1 MQNNE
6 LPIWDLSELYFSFD
20 DPRIQKDLN
29 AMSEIRTKLI
39 GLHNKLNVVPIDI
52 SAWSQAFEWYN
63 AHTESAHKILNY
75 ARLRTDED
83 TSQQTATAFLQK
95 MQQEIAEAEA
105 QLTFFPLLVSG
116 LNQENAQ
123 KLSADPQAAK
133 YQEYIRNAARLKP
146 HLLSEKEERLLVL
159 TMQREREAWMMFE
172 NQLSTRL
179 PYGSLMINGQ
189 ETPLN
194 ASLIN
199 TLLESPDPEL
209 RARAYERRCLAF
221 QQENENL
228 SFAYQQQIR
237 NVLTE
242 TNLRGYTGILDNVA
256 DNDDISADLIPILVD
271 RVSKQQNVFKKF
283 FQWKAK
289 RLNQEKLKAQ
299 DISAPL
305 PHEQERSIPWNE
317 AVELTLNSYQKL
329 GPDFK
334 ELAQNFFTN
343 PWIHASPDSRKYTGA
358 YCMYAGEHPYL
369 LVNYHGKLT
378 DISTLAHETGHGIHG
393 LLFKDHK
400 LLQRHP
406 GLILAETA
414 SQLGELMLLEELKT
428 KDAGLYRSALHNFL
442 THSMNAVF
450 QQTLI
455 TKFELYAFTQAKKD
469 SVTADQL
476 ADKWLELKRE
486 LGGDSIEYPDMEQWT
501 WARISHIYF
510 HPFYCYSY
518 AMSLLLVLTLAQ
530 QFSQDNQGFAERFK
544 SLLSAGGT
552 LKAQNSLQQTMNFN
566 LDQGDFIEP
575 GFVYLNKLVNECIDD
590 I

>member
-1 MQNNE
+1 MQNND
-6 LPIWDLSELYFSFD
+6 LPIWDLSDLYADFN
-20 DPRIQKDLN
+20 DPRIQTDLEVMEN
-29 AMSEIRTKLI
+29 IRAKLI
-39 GLHNKLNVVPIDI
+39 GLQNKLNTLPIDTP
-52 SAWSQAFEWYN
+52 AWTQAFELYN
-63 AHTESAHKILNY
+63 THTESAHKILNY

-83 TSQQTATAFLQK
+83 TGNQEAGAFLQK
-95 MQQEIAEAEA
+95 MQQTLAEADAE
-105 QLTFFPLLVSG
+105 LTFFPLLVSG
-116 LNQENAQ
+116 LKQEDVQ
-123 KLSADPQAAK
+123 ILLTDPRVPS
-133 YQEYIRNAARLKP
+133 YEEYIRNARRLKP
-146 HLLSEKEERLLVL
+146 HILSEKEERLLVL

-179 PYGSLMINGQ
+179 PYGSLPIDGQ

-199 TLLESPDPEL
+199 TLLESSDPDL
-209 RARAYERRCLAF
+209 RAQAYAKRCQAF
-221 QQENENL
+221 EKENENL
-228 SFAYQQQIR
+228 SFAYQQQVR

-242 TNLRGYTGILDNVA
+242 KNLRIYGSTLENVA
-256 DNDDISADLIPILVD
+256 DNDDISSDLIPILIDRVD
-271 RVSKQQNVFKKF
+271 RQQAVFKKF

-289 RLNQEKLKAQ
+289 KLNQNTLKAQ

-305 PHEQERSIPWNE
+305 PDEQEQKIPWLQ
-317 AVELTLNSYQKL
+317 AVNLTLNGYQRL

-334 ELAQNFFTN
+334 ELAENFFSK

-358 YCMYAGEHPYL
+358 YCMYAAEHPYL

-378 DISTLAHETGHGIHG
+378 DVSTLAHETGHGVHG
-393 LLFKDHK
+393 LLFKQHK

-414 SQLGELMLLEELKT
+414 SQLGELMLLEELKNQ
-428 KDAGLYRSALHNFL
+428 DAGLYRSALHNFL
-442 THSMNAVF
+442 THSMNAIF

-455 TKFELYAFTQAKKD
+455 TKFELFAFTQAEK
-469 SVTADQL
+469 SGLTADQL
-476 ADKWLELKRE
+476 SAKWLELKRE
-486 LGGDSIEYPDMEQWT
+486 LGHGSIEYPDMEKWT

-518 AMSLLLVLTLAQ
+518 AMSLLLVLALAQ
-530 QFSQDNQGFAERFK
+530 QFSQDKSGFAERFK

-552 LKAQNSLQQTMNFN
+552 VKAQEILAKTMNYN

-575 GFVYLNKLVNECIDD
+575 GFVYFNRLVDECVKDV
-590 I
+590 